1 MDMRVPRAKAA
12 ASEAGLRALKATDPV
27 EIFQMFTNSQP
38 SELAKV
44 VGMGC
49 GVDHA
54 RSQSESL
61 CVDSITGN
69 NALICIAKVAG
80 LLHK

>member
-1 MDMRVPRAKAA
+1 MRVPRAKAA
-12 ASEAGLRALKATDPV
+12 ASEAGPRALKATDPV
-27 EIFQMFTNSQP
+27 EIFQVFTNSQP
-38 SELAKV
+38 PELAKV
-44 VGMGC
+44 RVGMGC